1 MTRRILTALAAIGG
15 LTVLVIA
22 FVALYNLRGQA
33 VSSLTRAQTDGASP
47 VTGAQ
52 PAPADSKGGAVEGDD
67 DADAD
72 EDGGMHD
79 MLFTTVSGLDD
90 GVAMTAAARLDV
102 VEEPGVVVSALV
114 KDGAAVKAGVKRG
127 DILLAVGD
135 QKINDMRDLTK
146 ALDGKKAGD
155 SVALTVRHGDAER
168 KLTATLGDQALLGIL
183 PCGPGSG
190 AMRAIRVVGGPGAH
204 QGAFVESVVAE
215 GPAAKAGLKETDLIT
230 AVDGK
235 AIDKDNDLASLI
247 AAHKPGETV
256 ALSVARRQE
265 VPHEEDSPGTATF
278 EIKIDPVEIKVV
290 LGDNPDKAGAAYLGL
305 RYHPGGPMF
314 WHEGMPGMPAM
325 PPMPAMP
332 GHPGEAATHGGV
344 FSFKHTFGGDEKAP
358 EAGDV
363 KFFHAAGIAGE
374 AATGGAA
381 GDGARFEMRLGSGD
395 DVVMPA
401 TAPLSQDI

>member
-15 LTVLVIA
+15 LTVLVAA
-22 FVALYNLRGQA
+22 FVALYSLRGQA
-33 VSSLTRAQTDGASP
+33 IGSLTRAQTDGASP
-47 VTGAQ
+47 ITGAQ
-52 PAPADSKGGAVEGDD
+52 PAPADVKDDAAADEADDDSVEGL
-67 DADAD
+67 ADVVFTAIGGP
-72 EDGGMHD
+72 DGAGEM
-79 MLFTTVSGLDD
+79 
-90 GVAMTAAARLDV
+90 AAAARLDI

-135 QKINDMRDLTK
+135 QRINDMRDLTK
-146 ALDGKKAGD
+146 ALEGKKAGD
-155 SVALTVRHGDAER
+155 SVAITVRHGDAER

-183 PCGPGSG
+183 PCGPGTG

-256 ALSVARRQE
+256 TLSVARRQE
-265 VPHEEDSPGTATF
+265 LSRDEASPDEVKI

-290 LGDNPDKAGAAYLGL
+290 LGENPEKAGAAYLGL
-305 RYHPGGPMF
+305 RFHPGGPMF
-314 WHEGMPGMPAM
+314 WHEGMPGMP
-325 PPMPAMP
+325 PMPAMP
-332 GHPGEAATHGGV
+332 AMPGQDGAAPTHGGV
-344 FSFKHTFGGDEKAP
+344 FSFKHKLGGDDEGPAG
-358 EAGDV
+358 GDV
-363 KFFHAAGIAGE
+363 MFFHAAGADGE
-374 AATGGAA
+374 AQTGGAA
-381 GDGARFEMRLGSGD
+381 TAGARFEMRLKGGD

-401 TAPLSQDI
+401 APLSQDI